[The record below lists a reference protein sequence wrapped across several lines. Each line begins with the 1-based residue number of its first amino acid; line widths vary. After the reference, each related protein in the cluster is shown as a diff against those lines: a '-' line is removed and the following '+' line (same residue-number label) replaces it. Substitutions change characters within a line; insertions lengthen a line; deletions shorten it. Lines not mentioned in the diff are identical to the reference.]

1 MFIPSCSFGQQA
13 YDTTMDRLTAD
24 RAYRALHDRIAEG
37 KIAPG
42 DRLREA
48 VLAEEF
54 GLSRTPVREALRRL
68 ESDGLLVHEPHR
80 GMVVRTLDHQAVTE
94 LYLMREVLEGTAA
107 ALAARH
113 ASDAEIDTL
122 QGMVEAQKG
131 IDGGAEASRLNKL
144 FHRALYRGAHN
155 RYLIDMLDGLTAS
168 MTLLGRTTLSL
179 PDRVHRAQDEH
190 GTIVDALR
198 AHDPEAAER
207 AARAHIQAAHR
218 ARLRIMFEDERAERG

>member
-1 MFIPSCSFGQQA
+1 
-13 YDTTMDRLTAD
+13 MDRLTAD

-37 KIAPG
+37 VIAPG

-48 VLAEEF
+48 ALAEEF

-80 GMVVRTLDHQAVTE
+80 GMVVRTLDHRAVTE
-94 LYLMREVLEGTAA
+94 LYLIREVLEGTAA

-122 QGMVEAQKG
+122 HEMVETQAG
-131 IDGGAEASRLNKL
+131 VDDGVEAARLNKL

-155 RYLIDMLDGLTAS
+155 RYLIDMLDGLATS

-179 PDRVHRAQDEH
+179 PGRAGNAYEEHRAIIE
-190 GTIVDALR
+190 ALH

-207 AARAHIQAAHR
+207 AARAHIHAAHR
-218 ARLRIMFEDERAERG
+218 ARLRIMFDDERAGRERSEEER

>member
-1 MFIPSCSFGQQA
+1 
-13 YDTTMDRLTAD
+13 MDRLTAD

-37 KIAPG
+37 AIAPG

-48 VLAEEF
+48 ALAEEF

-68 ESDGLLVHEPHR
+68 ESDGLLLHEPHR

-94 LYLMREVLEGTAA
+94 LYLIRGVLEATAA

-122 QGMVEAQKG
+122 YEMVDAQEG
-131 IDGGAEASRLNKL
+131 VAGGAEAARLNKL

-155 RYLIDMLDGLTAS
+155 RYLLDMLDGLATS

-179 PDRVHRAQDEH
+179 PGRAADAHGEHRA
-190 GTIVDALR
+190 IVDALR
-198 AHDPEAAER
+198 AHDPDAAER
-207 AARAHIQAAHR
+207 AAREHIHAAHR
-218 ARLRIMFEDERAERG
+218 ARLKIMFDDERATEPAGEGGSRES